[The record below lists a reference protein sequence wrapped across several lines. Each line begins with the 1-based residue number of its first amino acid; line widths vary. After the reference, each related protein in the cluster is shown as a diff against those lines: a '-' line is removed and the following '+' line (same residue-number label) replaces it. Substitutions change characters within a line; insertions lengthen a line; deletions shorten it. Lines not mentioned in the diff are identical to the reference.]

1 MGLSLRM
8 QRVADMVEPCERV
21 ADIGCDHGYVSIYLV
36 EQGIADH
43 VLAMD
48 VRKGPLSRAEAN
60 IRQKQLQT
68 RIECRLSDG
77 LERLQP
83 GEADTIL
90 LAGMGGPLMIDI
102 LTKGSNKRLG
112 TETLIV
118 QPQSDI
124 PEVRR
129 YLHRIGYEITAEDM
143 LQEDGK
149 YYTVMKAK
157 PSASDTATDADTDTD
172 TDKLWSEAEEQ
183 YGKLLLEKQS
193 PVLKQYLEREER
205 QLTQLQEQLNHQ
217 ATEKANQRLAELQE
231 LLKWNREAQG
241 YYEIKKHH
249 ELS

>member
-83 GEADTIL
+83 GEADSIL
-90 LAGMGGPLMIDI
+90 LAGMGGRLMIDI

-157 PSASDTATDADTDTD
+157 PSASATATDAD

-217 ATEKANQRLAELQE
+217 ATEKVNQRLAELQE

>member
-36 EQGIADH
+36 EQGIAGH

-112 TETLIV
+112 TETLIL

-157 PSASDTATDADTDTD
+157 LSDSDTATD
-172 TDKLWSEAEEQ
+172 KLWSDAEEQ
-183 YGKLLLEKQS
+183 YGKLLLEEQS

-217 ATEKANQRLAELQE
+217 ATEKVNQRLAELQE
-231 LLKWNREAQG
+231 LLKWNREAQE

>member
-8 QRVADMVEPCERV
+8 QRVADMVEPSERV

-60 IRQKQLQT
+60 IRQKQLQA

-157 PSASDTATDADTDTD
+157 PSASATTTD

>member
-8 QRVADMVEPCERV
+8 QRVADMVELCERV

-36 EQGIADH
+36 EQGIAGH

-112 TETLIV
+112 TETLIL

-172 TDKLWSEAEEQ
+172 KLWSEAEEQ
-183 YGKLLLEKQS
+183 YGKLLLEEQS

>member
-90 LAGMGGPLMIDI
+90 LAGMGGRLMIDI

-157 PSASDTATDADTDTD
+157 PSDSDTAA
-172 TDKLWSEAEEQ
+172 DKLWSEAEEQ

-217 ATEKANQRLAELQE
+217 ATEKVNQRLAELQE

>member
-36 EQGIADH
+36 EQGIVGH

-90 LAGMGGPLMIDI
+90 LAGMGGLLMIDI

-112 TETLIV
+112 TETLIL

-157 PSASDTATDADTDTD
+157 PSASDTATDADTD
-172 TDKLWSEAEEQ
+172 KLWSEAEEQ
-183 YGKLLLEKQS
+183 YGKLLLEEQS

>member
-8 QRVADMVEPCERV
+8 QRVADMVEPCERA

-157 PSASDTATDADTDTD
+157 PSASDTATDTDTD
-172 TDKLWSEAEEQ
+172 TDKPWSEAEEQ

>member
-8 QRVADMVEPCERV
+8 QRVADMVEPCERA

-157 PSASDTATDADTDTD
+157 PSATATDAD

-183 YGKLLLEKQS
+183 YGKLLLEKQP

>member
-157 PSASDTATDADTDTD
+157 PSNSDTA

-217 ATEKANQRLAELQE
+217 ATEKVNQRLAELQE
-231 LLKWNREAQG
+231 LLKWNREAQE

>member
-157 PSASDTATDADTDTD
+157 PSASATTTDAD

-231 LLKWNREAQG
+231 LLKWNREAQR

>member
-48 VRKGPLSRAEAN
+48 GRKGPLSRAEAN

-118 QPQSDI
+118 QQQSDI
-124 PEVRR
+124 PGVRR

-157 PSASDTATDADTDTD
+157 PSASATATDAD